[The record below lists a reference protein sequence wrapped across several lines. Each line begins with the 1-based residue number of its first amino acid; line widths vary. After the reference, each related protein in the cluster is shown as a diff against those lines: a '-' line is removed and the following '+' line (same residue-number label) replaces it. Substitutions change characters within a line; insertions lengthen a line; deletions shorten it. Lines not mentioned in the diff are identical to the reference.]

1 MFAGDL
7 ANQSGYEQFT
17 VNPLNKMN
25 AAYINNN
32 KSYYQANKQ
41 AEDRIA
47 LSLYYRLATSFVKT
61 GKVLD
66 FGCGTGHF
74 IKRFKDG
81 YETWAYDVSPYALG
95 SVRAIAPNA
104 NICSSPEALNELD
117 LVVSVHV
124 MEHLKDPF
132 ETLRLFHKILH
143 DGGVLLYIVPDVS
156 GLGHK
161 IKKQRWVGYGDPS
174 HISLYPAEKWLC
186 WTEAAG
192 FKILKT
198 GTDGLWHVPY
208 LPLIPQW
215 VQKLIF
221 YPLPAI
227 QVITGHL
234 FLPAGWG
241 ESLVVVAQK
250 N

>member
-1 MFAGDL
+1 
-7 ANQSGYEQFT
+7 
-17 VNPLNKMN
+17 MN
-25 AAYINNN
+25 AGVTKHN

-47 LSLYYRLATSFVKT
+47 LGFYYRLATSYVKS

-74 IKRFKDG
+74 IKRFGGG
-81 YETWAYDVSPYALG
+81 YETWAYDISPYALG
-95 SVRAIAPNA
+95 EVKTVAPHT
-104 NICSSPEALNELD
+104 NICSSPESLNELD

-132 ETLRLFHKILH
+132 AAMLLFHKILH
-143 DGGVLLYIVPDVS
+143 DKGVLLYIVPDIS

-161 IKKQRWVGYGDPS
+161 IKKRRWFGYGDPS
-174 HISLYPAEKWLC
+174 HVSLHPASQWLS

-198 GTDGLWHVPY
+198 GTDGLWDVPY
-208 LPLIPQW
+208 LPLIPKW
-215 VQKLIF
+215 IQKLIF

-227 QVITGHL
+227 QVVTGHL
-234 FLPAGWG
+234 FLPARWG

-250 N
+250 NKRK